1 MLNPRYRIPLWEL
14 VYHDCVVSYWYWGD
28 SSNSVPELMPLRD
41 LFDALYGE
49 PPLYSLSA
57 SQWEEQKEEI
67 AASYAR
73 ATKVARR
80 TGFARMVSFEY
91 LTSDRLVQ
99 KTRFSNGISVT
110 ANFSTE
116 EYRSADG
123 LTLGKW
129 EYALEEPSA
138 ESEAQL
144 P

>member
-1 MLNPRYRIPLWEL
+1 M
-14 VYHDCVVSYWYWGD
+14 VSYWYWGD

-91 LTSDRLVQ
+91 LTPDRLVQ

-110 ANFSTE
+110 ANFSAE

-129 EYALEEPSA
+129 EYALEEPPA